1 MPPIGKESSRWLV
14 DLPER
19 AVSEIESKKPFLELR
34 AGGFHLVVQ
43 KPPVRLMSVLVAVGC
58 SGFTAWWTSR

>member
-1 MPPIGKESSRWLV
+1 MPPIGKGSSRWLV

-34 AGGFHLVVQ
+34 AGGFHLVWQ
-43 KPPVRLMSVLVAVGC
+43 KAPVRLMSVLAAVGC
-58 SGFTAWWTSR
+58 SGLTAWWTSR